1 MFPCNHRS
9 SRLHSHISPSSTFH
23 QVPSQLSLA
32 MRYACGSRWPGFPCR
47 DNQQFRPFL
56 PYGHDGRQLLGWQ
69 RQIRTV
75 GEEGK
80 VYFGH
85 RLLRGCRVAWPPARK
100 AGSLESGME
109 SASIV
114 LQLYSPIT
122 VATKEI
128 NLSAQGRSSRGGR
141 SGESIAHDTCGL
153 ILRPGD
159 PSRTEDGPYTQFSYS
174 CWCMAP
180 HVSKC
185 SPNND

>member
-100 AGSLESGME
+100 AGSREEHSAGPERHGICECRFPAVQPYYGSHQGNKPVSKGSVKSG
-109 SASIV
+109 
-114 LQLYSPIT
+114 
-122 VATKEI
+122 
-128 NLSAQGRSSRGGR
+128 RG
-141 SGESIAHDTCGL
+141 GESIVHSTCGFCV
-153 ILRPGD
+153 G
-159 PSRTEDGPYTQFSYS
+159 
-174 CWCMAP
+174 
-180 HVSKC
+180 
-185 SPNND
+185 